1 MSHEQTQN
9 HLRVMLEINLFFISQ
24 LIQFYLIFRLV
35 FVKKKK
41 KIRPYSYSYIFEP
54 NQNAVSPWKKLIGI
68 ICFILFF
75 YSFICF
81 FLFVLFSE

>member
-41 KIRPYSYSYIFEP
+41 KYDHIHLVTFSNQIRMQYPHGK
-54 NQNAVSPWKKLIGI
+54 N
-68 ICFILFF
+68 
-75 YSFICF
+75 
-81 FLFVLFSE
+81 